1 MNRNLSKSKLG
12 IIDYSNFHDSVDVSV
27 LEKTLE
33 NTILLLPILFNKSI
47 DRYWHYCGTFFI
59 KKIANNLVLKREA
72 KREAKRKTFYSVS
85 NHDKI

>member
-1 MNRNLSKSKLG
+1 MNRNLRT
-12 IIDYSNFHDSVDVSV
+12 IQIQAWHYSNFHDSVDVSV